1 MGEFDDCLKRRG
13 LTRFSAG
20 PDAAQREL
28 DAARLDIADA
38 AIMLD
43 NSQWKRLT
51 ITAYYAMFH
60 AARALIL
67 RSGYTEKSH
76 FCLGVAFRELYGGYP
91 EGSELAM
98 ALERARVLRE
108 NADYRSEF
116 DEAGAKASLVL
127 ARRFVAFA
135 EAHLAGEG
143 SAHGQHEP
151 PLQ

>member
-1 MGEFDDCLKRRG
+1 MSEFDDCLKRRG
-13 LTRFSAG
+13 LRRFSGG
-20 PDAAQREL
+20 PDTTQREL

-43 NSQWKRLT
+43 HAQWKRLT
-51 ITAYYAMFH
+51 VTAYYAMFH

-67 RSGYTEKSH
+67 HSGYTEKSH
-76 FCLGVAFRELYGGYP
+76 FCLGVAFRELYGDHP
-91 EGSELAM
+91 EGRELAM

-127 ARRFVAFA
+127 AQRFVAFA
-135 EAHLAGEG
+135 EAHLVGEC
-143 SAHGQHEP
+143 STNGQDEP

>member
-28 DAARLDIADA
+28 DAARLD
-38 AIMLD
+38 
-43 NSQWKRLT
+43 N
-51 ITAYYAMFH
+51 
-60 AARALIL
+60 
-67 RSGYTEKSH
+67 

-135 EAHLAGEG
+135 EAHLVGEG